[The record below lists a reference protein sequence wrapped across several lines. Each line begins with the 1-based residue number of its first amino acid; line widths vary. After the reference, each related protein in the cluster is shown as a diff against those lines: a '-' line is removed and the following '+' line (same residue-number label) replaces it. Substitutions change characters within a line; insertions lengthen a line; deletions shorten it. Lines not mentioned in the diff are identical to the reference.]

1 MAKNEEEYI
10 IRLPQRHLSEL
21 EVQYIN
27 LSIEKARLK
36 REQSQIILNKG
47 LMLFFA
53 FILFAVVIQQVYE
66 NVSQLLTNLLIL
78 GGLTVMGISIIPYM
92 GAVKEEEQKIN
103 RLLETLIGEKPK
115 D

>member
-1 MAKNEEEYI
+1 MAKTEEDDI
-10 IRLPQRHLSEL
+10 LRLPQRHLSEL

-36 REQSQIILNKG
+36 REQSQNILNKG

-53 FILFAVVIQQVYE
+53 FIL
-66 NVSQLLTNLLIL
+66 LGLIL
-78 GGLTVMGISIIPYM
+78 TMNDFISKMWANILILAGLVVLGISVLPYM
-92 GAVKEEEQKIN
+92 SAVKEEEQKLN
-103 RLLETLIGEKPK
+103 RLMETLIGEKPK